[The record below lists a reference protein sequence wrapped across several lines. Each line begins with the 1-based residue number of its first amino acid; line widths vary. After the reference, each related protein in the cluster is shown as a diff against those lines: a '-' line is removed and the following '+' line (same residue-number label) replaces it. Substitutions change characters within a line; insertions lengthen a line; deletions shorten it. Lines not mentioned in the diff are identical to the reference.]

1 MRAVRDVYEGPGKQ
15 LVERLLERA
24 QHHLHSTWKV
34 YERAIDETPYRAKAF
49 TSGVGLTVADMIAQA
64 VEGSGYDVARTAR
77 MASFGLLWHGIASH
91 IWYELLDNRV
101 PGQASSPGTVMAK
114 MVLDQ
119 VIWAPFNT
127 MVFYAYLAAA
137 TGSLAELPA
146 VLQTK
151 LIPTILAGYALWP
164 LAHIINF
171 RFVPQQHRLLY
182 VNLVNLVWTVWL
194 SGMANNSTTVQ
205 TSGHGK
211 PWTRMTPIPVSS
223 SGTSLVPDVVH
234 I

>member
-1 MRAVRDVYEGPGKQ
+1 M
-15 LVERLLERA
+15 
-24 QHHLHSTWKV
+24 T
-34 YERAIDETPYRAKAF
+34 
-49 TSGVGLTVADMIAQA
+49 
-64 VEGSGYDVARTAR
+64 
-77 MASFGLLWHGIASH
+77 
-91 IWYELLDNRV
+91 
-101 PGQASSPGTVMAK
+101 K

-127 MVFYAYLAAA
+127 VVFYSYLAAS
-137 TGSLAELPA
+137 TGSLGDLHV

-194 SGMANNSTTVQ
+194 SGMANNSATVQ
-205 TSGHGK
+205 ASTHGR
-211 PWTRMTPIPVSS
+211 PWSRMTPIPVSS
-223 SGTSLVPDVVH
+223 SGASLVPNVVH

>member
-1 MRAVRDVYEGPGKQ
+1 MRVQ
-15 LVERLLERA
+15 
-24 QHHLHSTWKV
+24 
-34 YERAIDETPYRAKAF
+34 
-49 TSGVGLTVADMIAQA
+49 
-64 VEGSGYDVARTAR
+64 
-77 MASFGLLWHGIASH
+77 SH
-91 IWYELLDNRV
+91 VWYEMLDDRV
-101 PGQASSPGTVMAK
+101 PGQASSAGTVVTK

-119 VIWAPFNT
+119 AIWAPFNT
-127 MVFYAYLAAA
+127 IVFYSYLAAA
-137 TGSLAELPA
+137 TGTLADLPA

-194 SGMANNSTTVQ
+194 SGMANSSSPVPASSSPRT
-205 TSGHGK
+205 
-211 PWTRMTPIPVSS
+211 WITPIPVSS
-223 SGTSLVPDVVH
+223 SGHSLVPRVVH